1 VTHGKRDRRILPPDA
16 KSTGGTIMIKTTMT
30 ALIITATLLF
40 TLVLRA
46 SDPAAEKKLQQAID
60 FLESKGDLAR
70 ATPLFEQVS
79 RSSDQELA
87 ARSLLYLG
95 QIQERQGKDR
105 ARATYQRI
113 VDEFANQRDAAA
125 EAGRRLAGLGDV
137 RSTSDAIVL
146 SKIWA
151 SDNSPGADHT
161 VMAISPDGRYVVAA
175 SKTGLL
181 IHDVSLEKDRSLR
194 SVPDS
199 TKRFPI
205 THPHFTPDGKRVV
218 YVFGM
223 DGVYEVRTIN
233 IDGTDEQ
240 TIMTI
245 KDPGYF
251 QVTAISPDGKLAAVG
266 FKLDDSVRSA
276 SNRDLWWQVGTL
288 SLQTGKLSIL
298 KGREGRTFVGNFS
311 PDGRWLVYA
320 SVVSGEGITEIAPD
334 VLSNSAIYTIAVDG
348 SVENELVVQ
357 PTMVIDTPY
366 FSPDGSKVLQVFRP
380 GGATRTSLYSIPV
393 ADGKKL
399 GPPQIV
405 REGVPAGN
413 DTWGPDVMGF
423 ARDGAFYV
431 SELRNSRVVVWKIQN
446 LFPQVSTKK

>member
-1 VTHGKRDRRILPPDA
+1 
-16 KSTGGTIMIKTTMT
+16 MIKTTMT

-60 FLESKGDLAR
+60 FLESKGDLVR

-113 VDEFANQRDAAA
+113 IKEFANQREAAA
-125 EAGRRLAGLGDV
+125 EAGRRLAGLGDD
-137 RSTSDAIVL
+137 RSTSNAIVL
-146 SKIWA
+146 SRIWS

-161 VMAISPDGRYVVAA
+161 LLAISPDGRYLAEA
-175 SKTGLL
+175 SNTGLVL
-181 IHDVSLEKDRSLR
+181 HDLSSREKDRSLR
-194 SVPDS
+194 SVPSDS
-199 TKRFPI
+199 TIRLPFV
-205 THPHFTPDGKRVV
+205 HPQFTPDGKRIV
-218 YVFGM
+218 YVFSGK
-223 DGVYEVRTIN
+223 DGVREVRTIN
-233 IDGTDEQ
+233 IDGTDDQ
-240 TIMTI
+240 MII
-245 KDPGYF
+245 KSPGYDRF
-251 QVTAISPDGKLAAVG
+251 WVTAISPDGKLAAVSRRRA
-266 FKLDDSVRSA
+266 DSR
-276 SNRDLWWQVGTL
+276 LWQIGTL
-288 SLQTGKLSIL
+288 SLQTGQLNIL
-298 KGREGRTFVGNFS
+298 TDADSYVGNFS

-320 SVVSGEGITEIAPD
+320 SEVSGEG
-334 VLSNSAIYTIAVDG
+334 AIYTIAVDG
-348 SVENELVVQ
+348 SVKNELLAQ
-357 PTMVIDTPY
+357 PMLSIDTPY

-380 GGATRTSLYSIPV
+380 GGATRTDLYSIPV

-405 REGVPAGN
+405 REGVPAGSES
-413 DTWGPDVMGF
+413 WGPDVMGF

-431 SELRNSRVVVWKIQN
+431 SELRSSRVVVWKIQN